1 MEVRPVEDYVMLN
14 LERERPPLLGR
25 LVNYQPLSNVNPK
38 FRSYPLRE
46 LASPDQNRIKE
57 ALLVR
62 DLLNVL
68 VGLEGAYIR
77 YNNKY
82 DPYSDNV
89 PEFKIAKTID
99 LSFKSFSKRLAKLGK
114 YYIVLGKVAEHWSD
128 PQHGVVLHRLGYE
141 IGHFLQQTYLRFISS
156 KLEPAYKNNVNF
168 SIREMEQLINEGE
181 IAKQMD
187 LLYAV
192 CDRIDK
198 ETTKRQTMDRTQ
210 VDFDNFMSDLKDQGQ
225 LQSDMILATDTRIL
239 PVAKGG
245 VVLRILQ
252 ELIQEN
258 FGDRSGVDFLKG
270 LLRNIS
276 TDYCT
281 MLENWLTK
289 GELQDPYDEF
299 MIVDTMRQ
307 LKDTPL
313 SLKYGDR
320 LWDTQ
325 YMIRKDGLPRAFTV
339 KDDGELLFK
348 ILITGKLLN
357 VVRTS
362 LGIRQLPRTPET
374 YDFRELM
381 EDVNWELCVDEWY
394 HRANAMCMELF
405 QQGYQI
411 DKFLQQLQCHFFG
424 YRNGHNIMKFLSGN
438 MVDLTRRYRAQG
450 SEDSRIRR
458 NFELEHRSNKDLVI
472 QLLNLQLDPHS
483 FAETIMQY
491 GTASTDSSERL
502 LSANNFEALRKM
514 LLQDFHT
521 HSTQVIQGSVIHH
534 LQFELLVPYPL
545 NVVVTR
551 TCTVQYQLISRYLFL
566 LQYYSRLLDDTWVEI
581 NKNQLWR
588 SKFENIVRKNFLRP
602 CRLLH
607 NRMNQ
612 FIKLLLEYFTTDVLD
627 REMLSVTQTR
637 PRGITVLSLQTH
649 LQEALTNVMT
659 NCCLSQLIQI
669 QLQILEIVHK
679 FCKFIT
685 SLRMEMMLLQ
695 QQDLTRLPI
704 LTNYTKLVYRSFD
717 QHVAAFK
724 EGLFHY
730 NSESAGA
737 SDSRRDTSRLLC
749 SLQVSNAGL

>member
-1 MEVRPVEDYVMLN
+1 MEDDVVLKLDE
-14 LERERPPLLGR
+14 ERPPLLGR
-25 LVNYQPLSNVNPK
+25 LVNYQPLSSVNPK
-38 FRSYPLRE
+38 LRSYPLRE
-46 LASPDQNRIKE
+46 LTSPDQNRVKE

-77 YNNKY
+77 YNNRY
-82 DPYSDNV
+82 DPYSDSV

-99 LSFKSFSKRLAKLGK
+99 LSFKSFSKRLARLGK

-141 IGHFLQQTYLRFISS
+141 IGRFLQQTYLRFISN
-156 KLEPAYKNNVNF
+156 KLEQAYKNDINF
-168 SIREMEQLINEGE
+168 SIREMEQLINEME

-198 ETTKRQTMDRTQ
+198 ETTRRQSMDRTQ
-210 VDFDNFMSDLKDQGQ
+210 VDFDNFMNDLKDQGQ

-239 PVAKGG
+239 PAAKGG

-252 ELIQEN
+252 DLIKEN
-258 FGDRSGVDFLKG
+258 FGDRTGVAFLRD

-276 TDYCT
+276 TDYCV

-289 GELQDPYDEF
+289 GELYDPYNEF
-299 MIVDTMRQ
+299 MIVDTMRK

-325 YMIRKDGLPRAFTV
+325 YMIRKDGLPRDFTV

-357 VVRTS
+357 VVKTS
-362 LGIRQLPRTPET
+362 LGVRQLSRSTAT
-374 YDFRELM
+374 FDFRELM
-381 EDVNWELCVDEWY
+381 EDVNWELCIDEWY
-394 HRANAMCMELF
+394 QRANAMCMELF
-405 QQGYQI
+405 WQGYQL
-411 DKFLQQLQCHFFG
+411 DEFLLLLQRHFFG
-424 YRNGHNIMKFLSGN
+424 YHNGHNVMRFLSSN
-438 MVDLTRRYRAQG
+438 MVDLTRKYRPKG
-450 SEDSRIRR
+450 GEESRIRR
-458 NFELEHRSNKDLVI
+458 NFELEHRSNENIVI
-472 QLLNLQLDPHS
+472 RLLTLQLDPRP

-491 GTASTDSSERL
+491 GTAPTDSSERL
-502 LSANNFEALRKM
+502 LSANNFEALRNM
-514 LLQDFHT
+514 LLQDYDSN
-521 HSTQVIQGSVIHH
+521 STKTVQRSVIHH
-534 LQFELLVPYPL
+534 LQHELMVPYPL

-551 TCTVQYQLISRYLFL
+551 TCTVQYQLISRYLYL
-566 LQYYSRLLDDTWVEI
+566 LQYYSRLLDDTWIEI
-581 NKNQLWR
+581 NKNKLWR
-588 SKFENIVRKNFLRP
+588 SRLDPLVKQKFLRP

-612 FIKLLLEYFTTDVLD
+612 FIKLLLEYFTADVVD
-627 REMLSVTQTR
+627 REMSRVMHTR
-637 PRGITVLSLQTH
+637 PPGMTVLSLQTL
-649 LQEALTNVMT
+649 LQEGLTNIMT
-659 NCCLSQLIQI
+659 NCCLSQLVQI

-685 SLRMEMMLLQ
+685 SLRGEILLLQ
-695 QQDLTRLPI
+695 EQDLTRLPA
-704 LTNYTKLVYRSFD
+704 LTSYTNLVYLAFE
-717 QHVAAFK
+717 QHLAAFK
-724 EGLFHY
+724 EGLSHY
-730 NSESAGA
+730 HTESA
-737 SDSRRDTSRLLC
+737 SSNDSRRDTSRLLC
-749 SLQVSNAGL
+749 ALHVSNPGL